1 MKLNK
6 TGITDEVR
14 DVAAK
19 IGWRQM
25 LFTNKLQ
32 LRVGLFY
39 YSAETSS
46 DHLNQCVILF
56 LLLLSNKLLK
66 SCLETC

>member
-32 LRVGLFY
+32 LRVGLF
-39 YSAETSS
+39 
-46 DHLNQCVILF
+46 LLFNRNQF
-56 LLLLSNKLLK
+56 RSPK
-66 SCLETC
+66 SVCLIIFIIIIK